1 MHRGIS
7 GSVPLQFFPGTRDP
21 KRINIILKHLKEIWI
36 KYPDLRLGQL
46 ISNIAPPQASIF
58 YLEDD
63 IMLKRLKEYKKHLKS
78 LNKT

>member
-1 MHRGIS
+1 MHRGIAGES
-7 GSVPLQFFPGTRDP
+7 PGTRDP
-21 KRINIILKHLKEIWI
+21 ERINIILEHLKEIWM

-63 IMLKRLKEYKKHLKS
+63 TMLKRLKQYKKYLKS